1 MKPVALS
8 LASVL
13 LLTGCSSLIGE
24 ESDAAA
30 CEKLATVLS
39 AENVSIETFLPT
51 EVAAKLRAE
60 VSPIAAGT
68 LATRVDD
75 LAAALEGAE
84 VDVAGAGAAAS
95 EIGVAAA
102 RQGFNIGVPTA
113 EQLAAQGI
121 TQAEAQRGYAT
132 IADILPTATK
142 LSDIY
147 GNVLEGYGLAEGEQ
161 EVFNQLASAQRKR
174 VALSQREIASFQ
186 GSSGMSRV
194 SLQSGETKGQF

>member
-30 CEKLATVLS
+30 CEKLATVVS

-95 EIGVAAA
+95 EIGVRCALT
-102 RQGFNIGVPTA
+102 GVNFDFSVIGN
-113 EQLAAQGI
+113 LI
-121 TQAEAQRGYAT
+121 
-132 IADILPTATK
+132 
-142 LSDIY
+142 
-147 GNVLEGYGLAEGEQ
+147 N
-161 EVFNQLASAQRKR
+161 
-174 VALSQREIASFQ
+174 
-186 GSSGMSRV
+186 
-194 SLQSGETKGQF
+194 

>member
-1 MKPVALS
+1 MKLVALS

-13 LLTGCSSLIGE
+13 LLTGCSSLIGD

-30 CEKLATVLS
+30 CEKLATVVS
-39 AENVSIETFLPT
+39 ADNASIETFLPT

-95 EIGVAAA
+95 EIGV
-102 RQGFNIGVPTA
+102 RC
-113 EQLAAQGI
+113 
-121 TQAEAQRGYAT
+121 
-132 IADILPTATK
+132 
-142 LSDIY
+142 
-147 GNVLEGYGLAEGEQ
+147 
-161 EVFNQLASAQRKR
+161 
-174 VALSQREIASFQ
+174 ALSGVNFDFSVI
-186 GSSGMSRV
+186 GN
-194 SLQSGETKGQF
+194 LIN

>member
-1 MKPVALS
+1 LKLVALS

-13 LLTGCSSLIGE
+13 LLTGCSSFIGD

-30 CEKLATVLS
+30 CEKLATVVS
-39 AENVSIETFLPT
+39 AQNVSIETFLPT

-95 EIGVAAA
+95 EIGVRCALT
-102 RQGFNIGVPTA
+102 GVNFDFSVIGN
-113 EQLAAQGI
+113 LI
-121 TQAEAQRGYAT
+121 
-132 IADILPTATK
+132 
-142 LSDIY
+142 
-147 GNVLEGYGLAEGEQ
+147 N
-161 EVFNQLASAQRKR
+161 
-174 VALSQREIASFQ
+174 
-186 GSSGMSRV
+186 
-194 SLQSGETKGQF
+194 

>member
-8 LASVL
+8 RASVL

-30 CEKLATVLS
+30 CEKLATVVS

-95 EIGVAAA
+95 EIGVRCALT
-102 RQGFNIGVPTA
+102 GVNFDFSVIGN
-113 EQLAAQGI
+113 LI
-121 TQAEAQRGYAT
+121 
-132 IADILPTATK
+132 
-142 LSDIY
+142 
-147 GNVLEGYGLAEGEQ
+147 N
-161 EVFNQLASAQRKR
+161 
-174 VALSQREIASFQ
+174 
-186 GSSGMSRV
+186 
-194 SLQSGETKGQF
+194 

>member
-1 MKPVALS
+1 MKLVALS

-13 LLTGCSSLIGE
+13 LLTGCSSFIGD

-30 CEKLATVLS
+30 CEKLATVVS
-39 AENVSIETFLPT
+39 AQNVSIETFLPT

-95 EIGVAAA
+95 EIGVRCALT
-102 RQGFNIGVPTA
+102 GVNFDFSVIGN
-113 EQLAAQGI
+113 LI
-121 TQAEAQRGYAT
+121 
-132 IADILPTATK
+132 
-142 LSDIY
+142 
-147 GNVLEGYGLAEGEQ
+147 N
-161 EVFNQLASAQRKR
+161 
-174 VALSQREIASFQ
+174 
-186 GSSGMSRV
+186 
-194 SLQSGETKGQF
+194 

>member
-1 MKPVALS
+1 MKLVALS

-13 LLTGCSSLIGE
+13 LLTGCSSLIGD

-30 CEKLATVLS
+30 CEKLATVVS

-60 VSPIAAGT
+60 VSPIAAGA

-95 EIGVAAA
+95 EIGVRCALTDVN
-102 RQGFNIGVPTA
+102 FDFSVIGN
-113 EQLAAQGI
+113 LI
-121 TQAEAQRGYAT
+121 
-132 IADILPTATK
+132 
-142 LSDIY
+142 
-147 GNVLEGYGLAEGEQ
+147 N
-161 EVFNQLASAQRKR
+161 
-174 VALSQREIASFQ
+174 
-186 GSSGMSRV
+186 
-194 SLQSGETKGQF
+194 